1 MLARLLYMVDRIIKT
16 KKKQK
21 KKIII
26 LVLYFLHC
34 MASELASPL
43 TILSHTI

>member
-26 LVLYFLHC
+26 FDIYMLHC
-34 MASELASPL
+34 MAS
-43 TILSHTI
+43 